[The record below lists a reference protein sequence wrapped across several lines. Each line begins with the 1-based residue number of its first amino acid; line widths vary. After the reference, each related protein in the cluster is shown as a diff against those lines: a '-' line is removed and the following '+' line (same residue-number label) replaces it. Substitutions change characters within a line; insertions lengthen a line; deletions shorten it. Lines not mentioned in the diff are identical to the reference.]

1 MAADAAVAADAVA
14 VVAVGA
20 EAAASPAGAKGAVR
34 VAVYCGSSR
43 RSPEIYLEAARE
55 TGRVLASRGHTL
67 VYGGGRTG
75 LMGAVADA
83 ALESGGRV
91 EGVIYDRFI
100 ESDVHHRGLHV
111 LTQVPDM
118 RTRKAGL
125 DERSD
130 AFLVLAGG
138 LGTLEELAEI
148 LSFRKLGFHS
158 RPFVILNTRGFY
170 DGLIAQLER
179 FIEDDF
185 DKPAIRNYLHV
196 VDDPTQA
203 IAHCES
209 ADRTML

>member
-1 MAADAAVAADAVA
+1 M
-14 VVAVGA
+14 
-20 EAAASPAGAKGAVR
+20 R

-43 RSPEIYLEAARE
+43 QSPEVYLEAARE
-55 TGRVLASRGHTL
+55 IGRTLASRGHTL

-83 ALESGGRV
+83 ALEAGGRV

-100 ESDVHHRGLHV
+100 ESDVHHRGLHE
-111 LTQVPDM
+111 LTPVPDM
-118 RTRKAGL
+118 RSRKAGL
-125 DERSD
+125 DKRAD

-138 LGTLEELAEI
+138 LGTLEELSEI

-185 DKPAIRNYLHV
+185 DKPTIRDYLHIV
-196 VDDPTQA
+196 KDPARA
-203 IAHCES
+203 IALCES
-209 ADRTML
+209 AA